1 MTNNERLK
9 NVDELCGCICK
20 PTVSMKKLK
29 KNNQRIT
36 LKFIRKLFIK
46 KMNEGYTSV
55 YVLNQIREWY
65 QLPLTAT
72 MIEEWAESDKVLSPV
87 ERQNNAISR
96 IVQDDFQHMERINVN
111 NLVFKYEIAPWRL
124 QLLIDMYMST
134 IEEATENE

>member
-1 MTNNERLK
+1 MTNSERLK
-9 NVDELCGCICK
+9 NVDELYGCICK

-65 QLPLTAT
+65 QLPLTAA
-72 MIEEWAESDKVLSPV
+72 MIEEWTESDKVLSHI

-96 IVQDDFQHMERINVN
+96 IIQDDFQHMERINVN
-111 NLVFKYEIAPWRL
+111 NLIFKYEIAPWRL

>member
-9 NVDELCGCICK
+9 NVDELYGCIRK
-20 PTVSMKKLK
+20 PEISMKKLK
-29 KNNQRIT
+29 KSNQKIT
-36 LKFIRKLFIK
+36 LKFIKKIFIK
-46 KMNEGYTSV
+46 KMNEGYTAA
-55 YVLNQIREWY
+55 YVLTKIQEWY

-72 MIEEWAESDKVLSPV
+72 MIEEWAESDKVLSHI